1 LLRDDLLALFKDT
14 NALLQREPD
23 QERIQTR
30 LVILSVEAL
39 QAVRQ
44 IRSHRLSDEERARVI
59 ALVHL
64 LQAVPNRIRH
74 LLLHRHL
81 LPEVTEEFLGP
92 PFQQIETE
100 FSQLLESFREAFR
113 TQEFQPDF
121 PALDGA
127 LAKIDHTVEQIRDRR
142 ILDAHSLEAPLR
154 MMDLVGRYHGVADGL
169 QECAALIRGLRMQ
182 EYSGDYAL

>member
-1 LLRDDLLALFKDT
+1 M
-14 NALLQREPD
+14 
-23 QERIQTR
+23 
-30 LVILSVEAL
+30 ILSVEAL

-44 IRSHRLSDEERARVI
+44 IRSHRFSEEERARVI

-74 LLLHRHL
+74 LLSHRHL

-100 FSQLLESFREAFR
+100 FSQLLEAFREAFR
-113 TQEFQPDF
+113 KEDFQRDF
-121 PALDGA
+121 PGLDGA
-127 LAKIDHTVEQIRDRR
+127 LAEIDHIVEEIRDRG
-142 ILDAHSLEAPLR
+142 ILDGHSLEAPLR
-154 MMDLVGRYHGVADGL
+154 TLDLVGRYHGVAEGL
-169 QECAALIRGLRMQ
+169 HECAQLIRGLHMR